1 MNVDLASMICDA
13 VEKLYFQ
20 SSLMKII
27 FISEF
32 VTVIISFG
40 LANLMIFAIWEA
52 RALHFNVRILLICV
66 CVATIISV
74 IGVLVSSVYFI
85 HALFISEVGQRCIK
99 LSFSA
104 ANCTALRRIHSAG
117 GVVVIA
123 STIFLAFERLI
134 ATCRFEN
141 YENRGHKL
149 IGLLLTFLLCA
160 IAVPVCLRTA
170 PLSDTIYPYCA
181 FGLNDYRATCDISY
195 ALFGI
200 QVVALLIFASLWYQ
214 NVKKMKSANEQPHT
228 LTMRF
233 QLRENVDT
241 TRLMLPIVAIN
252 SLFMLACSIIYA
264 IFLPPLT
271 PTTVLTTDVLRSVV
285 DYAPISEAMVAIIS
299 SNSDSNGHEVVQK
312 SNYPTHEEIRQ
323 KH

>member
-66 CVATIISV
+66 II
-74 IGVLVSSVYFI
+74 
-85 HALFISEVGQRCIK
+85 
-99 LSFSA
+99 
-104 ANCTALRRIHSAG
+104 TALRRIHSAG

-160 IAVPVCLRTA
+160 IAVPVCWRTA

-214 NVKKMKSANEQPHT
+214 NVKKMPQVQRFQKSANEQPHT

-285 DYAPISEAMVAIIS
+285 DYAPISEAMILLYPITTMTFMLLLPVTSVHIKRS
-299 SNSDSNGHEVVQK
+299 LRRLTGLRRCFGYETNVVDSIDHAAGRDYFEQL
-312 SNYPTHEEIRQ
+312 RQ
-323 KH
+323 QWA